1 MLTKK
6 RVYVD
11 DKRLESFMME
21 VPIIQ
26 KPVSMELFLYDK
38 KLRHEKV
45 NALLLA
51 CIH

>member
-11 DKRLESFMME
+11 EERLESFMME
-21 VPIIQ
+21 VRIIQ
-26 KPVSMELFLYDK
+26 KPVSMERFLYDK
-38 KLRHEKV
+38 KPRDEKV
-45 NALLLA
+45 NALLRP